1 MFIPGKRGPDPTLLS
16 HSWHV
21 LSCRYLALTAVEIF
35 VLFLEK
41 RWKQLRQAEKIS
53 KSTQYTCR
61 VTQQRG
67 GRGGR
72 RRRRR
77 ADSYQE
83 LKVSVNL
90 DCHAGNAR
98 RSFHPSAAFHQ
109 KGGKEEKML
118 QRLYVNSVY
127 FSHAYK
133 SAEGAYGFTLQLIT
147 SHAVRWERQHTPVT
161 RSSSQWQQQR
171 PRCRLLSVKCMLVW
185 HHEMLSSARLLFF
198 CQLMSKGLWK
208 LASAVRFSLSP
219 SEGKRAAR
227 RATSDNNQRG
237 NKQMDLEN

>member
-1 MFIPGKRGPDPTLLS
+1 MQGMPGGASIPPLPFIK
-16 HSWHV
+16 
-21 LSCRYLALTAVEIF
+21 
-35 VLFLEK
+35 
-41 RWKQLRQAEKIS
+41 
-53 KSTQYTCR
+53 
-61 VTQQRG
+61 
-67 GRGGR
+67 
-72 RRRRR
+72 
-77 ADSYQE
+77 
-83 LKVSVNL
+83 
-90 DCHAGNAR
+90 
-98 RSFHPSAAFHQ
+98 
-109 KGGKEEKML
+109 KEEKRRKKNML

-133 SAEGAYGFTLQLIT
+133 SAESAYGFTLQLIT

-171 PRCRLLSVKCMLVW
+171 PRRCLLSVKCMLVR
-185 HHEMLSSARLLFF
+185 HREMLSSTRLLFF
-198 CQLMSKGLWK
+198 CRLMSKGLWK